1 MLRLIYDIKNGN
13 TQILNRWMKST
24 LNIRLKGGR
33 TFILS
38 DTKRK

>member
-1 MLRLIYDIKNGN
+1 MILKMAIL
-13 TQILNRWMKST
+13 ILNRWMKST